1 VKVTVNIAGLDAAT
15 RVASLRQAL
24 IAALRLRLATS
35 HPAPSGG
42 RNMPNAPPDASRPA
56 PR

>member
-1 VKVTVNIAGLDAAT
+1 
-15 RVASLRQAL
+15 
-24 IAALRLRLATS
+24 LRLATS
-35 HPAPSGG
+35 QAA

>member
-1 VKVTVNIAGLDAAT
+1 VKVTVNIAGLDAT
-15 RVASLRQAL
+15 TLVAPLRQAL
-24 IAALRLRLATS
+24 IDALRLRLATS

-42 RNMPNAPPDASRPA
+42 RNMPNALPEASWPA

>member
-1 VKVTVNIAGLDAAT
+1 VKVTVNIAGLDAPAL
-15 RVASLRQAL
+15 AAPLRQAL
-24 IAALRLRLATS
+24 IDALRLRLARL
-35 HPAPSGG
+35 GG

>member
-1 VKVTVNIAGLDAAT
+1 VKVTVNIAGLDATT

-24 IAALRLRLATS
+24 IGALRLRLATS
-35 HPAPSGG
+35 QAA